1 MSLSI
6 QFEQTR
12 IILSPTNPKRHDTY
26 HIVRSNSPQYPAKH
40 DLNHTKPTELEY
52 TGVVSDTGKLIDLF
66 TRATVMP
73 DRRDS
78 ETVQAE
84 ADRFK
89 LLGHVVRLQ
98 ILDILR
104 RNPECVCHLE
114 AALGKPQPYIS
125 QQLRLL
131 REAGVI
137 SDSKDGLNVYYHLID
152 AQVASLLTIT
162 LGPVSSDTPRA
173 RQVLPDCVCP
183 KCNAPAVQE
192 IKLITTLSPFVDG
205 S

>member
-1 MSLSI
+1 MS
-6 QFEQTR
+6 
-12 IILSPTNPKRHDTY
+12 
-26 HIVRSNSPQYPAKH
+26 
-40 DLNHTKPTELEY
+40 
-52 TGVVSDTGKLIDLF
+52 
-66 TRATVMP
+66 

-125 QQLRLL
+125 QQLRVL

-152 AQVASLLTIT
+152 AQVASLLTGA
-162 LGPVSSDTPRA
+162 LGPVLPDELRA
-173 RQVLPDCVCP
+173 RRRLADCPCP
-183 KCNAPAVQE
+183 KCAPLAGQPIRLVAMA
-192 IKLITTLSPFVDG
+192 
-205 S
+205 

>member
-1 MSLSI
+1 
-6 QFEQTR
+6 
-12 IILSPTNPKRHDTY
+12 
-26 HIVRSNSPQYPAKH
+26 
-40 DLNHTKPTELEY
+40 
-52 TGVVSDTGKLIDLF
+52 
-66 TRATVMP
+66 MP

-137 SDSKDGLNVYYHLID
+137 SDSKDGLNVYYHLVD
-152 AQVASLLTIT
+152 AQVASLLDVT
-162 LGPVSSDTPRA
+162 LGPVSSDETRA
-173 RQVLPDCVCP
+173 RQFLPDCVCP

>member
-1 MSLSI
+1 M
-6 QFEQTR
+6 
-12 IILSPTNPKRHDTY
+12 
-26 HIVRSNSPQYPAKH
+26 A
-40 DLNHTKPTELEY
+40 
-52 TGVVSDTGKLIDLF
+52 
-66 TRATVMP
+66 

-114 AALGKPQPYIS
+114 AVLGKPQPYIS
-125 QQLRLL
+125 QQLRVL

-152 AQVASLLTIT
+152 TEVAALLTLA
-162 LGPVSSDTPRA
+162 LGPVLPGEHGQ
-173 RQVLPDCVCP
+173 RQPLPTCPCP
-183 KCNAPAVQE
+183 KCAAPVRQE
-192 IKLITTLSPFVDG
+192 IALVMA
-205 S
+205 